1 MPSITY
7 WSRLEPRPRTASL
20 AEGLAARIRDPA
32 WLLCR
37 QWQLGE
43 FRGEDAASPAY
54 VTVAR
59 HLGQVDAWRAGEG
72 PPQPLAAAPLE
83 AQVLAEDVD
92 GEDMALAAEL
102 GATFERALADA
113 GRGDLV
119 APFRIHYPIAPL
131 AGDARARDP
140 DAARFID
147 VLAGRRVHC
156 VALLAA
162 ARISAP
168 EPPAPTPADAA
179 SRDAVLA
186 ALAAATAL
194 VGATLLPDA
203 DRPAPSWRPERLD
216 YAVDLVGR
224 DPGGAPLT
232 LAAGSTRD
240 GMLEWHAFD
249 VGTSGTAPPAEI
261 RVDTRSLIPTL
272 VTFRGMPSPR
282 FWGFEHCAFN
292 VAAVRPDKRE
302 LGKLLVLDFLLVHG
316 VDWYSIPL
324 RQPLGTVAAI
334 ESLVVHDVFG
344 ETTSIGPIPTGSGVD
359 RWSLFTLSR
368 SGADPAPWLF
378 LAPTAGAAMQRSP
391 AREEVRFS
399 RDEMANLAWAI
410 ERTVWDPAGSPR
422 SAHERAG
429 RTAAPPPAG
438 TSSLTYK
445 IQTHV
450 PDNWFPLL
458 PVAIE
463 PGSPETALER
473 GVVVRDASAAPEPAG
488 RILASSDPP
497 VPLRIAEDALPRTGV
512 IVSRVVHRV
521 RWIDGTTSIWSSRR
535 FRRASGEESSGLRFD
550 VLVEGR

>member
-20 AEGLAARIRDPA
+20 AEGLAARVRDPA

-54 VTVAR
+54 VTVTR
-59 HLGQVDAWRAGEG
+59 RLGRVYAWRAGDE
-72 PPQPLAAAPLE
+72 PPQALAAAPVE
-83 AQVLAEDVD
+83 AQALAEDLD
-92 GEDMALAAEL
+92 GEDLALAAEL
-102 GATFERALADA
+102 GAAFERSLLAA
-113 GRGDLV
+113 GRDDLV
-119 APFRIHYPIAPL
+119 APFRNHYPIAPL
-131 AGDARARDP
+131 AGDARVRDP

-147 VLAGRRVHC
+147 VLAGRRVHG
-156 VALLAA
+156 VALLAE
-162 ARISAP
+162 ARASAP
-168 EPPAPTPADAA
+168 APPPPTPGDDS

-186 ALAAATAL
+186 ALAAATGL
-194 VGATLLPDA
+194 VGASLLPAA

-216 YAVDLVGR
+216 YAMELVGR
-224 DPGGAPLT
+224 DPTGAPLT
-232 LAAGSTRD
+232 LAAGGTRD

-249 VGTSGTAPPAEI
+249 VGAGETAPPAE
-261 RVDTRSLIPTL
+261 VPADKRSLIPTL

-282 FWGFEHCAFN
+282 FWGFEHGAFN

-324 RQPLGTVAAI
+324 RQPLGTVAAVD
-334 ESLVVHDVFG
+334 SLVVHDVFG
-344 ETTSIGPIPTGSGVD
+344 ETTSIGPVPTGSGVD

-368 SGADPAPWLF
+368 PGTDPVPWLF
-378 LAPTAGAAMQRSP
+378 LSPTAGAAVQRSP

-429 RTAAPPPAG
+429 RAAPPPAAG
-438 TSSLTYK
+438 TSGLTYK

-463 PGSPETALER
+463 PGSAETALER
-473 GVVVRDASAAPEPAG
+473 GAVVRDAGVPPEPVG
-488 RILASSDPP
+488 RILASPP
-497 VPLRIAEDALPRTGV
+497 TPLRVAEDALPRTGV

-550 VLVEGR
+550 VLTEGR